1 MLTATYS
8 LVAIS
13 AEQDNARS
21 ILHRL
26 QQHIQNVWRSVQNI
40 DMAFLGACFEKVFQF
55 DDFCRRRK
63 LELIVI
69 PTLRRVTREADGL
82 LDQLDAL
89 GAASMA
95 FVQSTHDQFKKTTH
109 LNIGRA
115 HEMVMA
121 MELYAGEMG
130 TRLKRE
136 DEELFPLMRRV
147 LSVEDWFA
155 IASQFLA
162 EDGGGRSLGHRGRET
177 QRIQVPANQRYS
189 LN

>member
-8 LVAIS
+8 LIALS
-13 AEQDNARS
+13 AEQDSARS
-21 ILHRL
+21 ILQRV

-40 DMAFLGACFEKVFQF
+40 DLSFLGACFDKVFQF
-55 DDFCRRRK
+55 DDFCHRRK
-63 LELIVI
+63 LEVVVI
-69 PTLRRVTREADGL
+69 PTLRRVTHEADHL

-95 FVQSTHDQFKKTTH
+95 FVQSTHHQFTKTTKLH
-109 LNIGRA
+109 PNRA

-121 MELYAGEMG
+121 MELYTGEMG

-136 DEELFPLMRRV
+136 EEELFPLMRKV
-147 LSVEDWFA
+147 FSVEDWFG

-162 EDGGGRSLGHRGRET
+162 EDGGPRKNGHHGHQAQRSHT
-177 QRIQVPANQRYS
+177 PANSRYT